1 MSGKCLFL
9 QLFRCP
15 GVDRQGMDAVRQHA
29 FQGSVDHA
37 VALDGRLAGEGCGSD
52 RHMEMALALAR
63 MAGML
68 VPFVGHH
75 QRFRRQG
82 SRQQRMN
89 LGNFR
94 FRHGLLGP
102 KGKSTMLTD
111 LPLSRR
117 LVNLMEKA
125 RRRIA
130 GIGLHGTGGL
140 RHLVGEQPW

>member
-15 GVDRQGMDAVRQHA
+15 GIDRQGMDAIGQHG

-37 VALDGRLAGEGCGSD
+37 VALDGRLACEGGCRNG
-52 RHMEMALALAR
+52 HVEMALALAR
-63 MAGML
+63 VAGVL

-82 SRQQRMN
+82 GCQQRVD
-89 LGNFR
+89 LGDFR
-94 FRHGLLGP
+94 FRHSLLHP
-102 KGKSTMLTD
+102 KGKSAILTD

-117 LVNLMEKA
+117 LVDLMEKA
-125 RRRIA
+125 RRRVG
-130 GIGLHGTGGL
+130 GIGLHGA
-140 RHLVGEQPW
+140 